1 MIYNFFTIIF
11 LVIAVTLSAII
22 LMQAGKGH
30 GLAGIFGGDNMQSM
44 LGPKAA
50 DVLEKITWGVAI
62 VFFLFTIVLSLM
74 VSQDKGSVLDKM
86 PLSRPKPPVQKT
98 EPLSTSTVKQT
109 TDTTEKKIQET
120 GSDLEQNI
128 QKSAADIKKSVAD
141 TGKTAEK
148 SVTAEVPVKADSI
161 PASGE

>member
-1 MIYNFFTIIF
+1 MYNFFTIIF
-11 LVIAVTLSAII
+11 LVIAVLLSGII

-50 DVLEKITWGVAI
+50 DVLEKITWGVAV

-74 VSQDKGSVLDKM
+74 VSQDKGSVLDKI

-98 EPLSTSTVKQT
+98 EPLSTGTVKQT
-109 TDTTEKKIQET
+109 TDTVEKKIQAT

-128 QKSAADIKKSVAD
+128 QKSVTDINKAVVD

-148 SVTAEVPVKADSI
+148 SVTTEIPVKVDSI
-161 PASGE
+161 PTSGE

>member
-11 LVIAVTLSAII
+11 LVIAVVLSAII

-50 DVLEKITWGVAI
+50 DVLEKVTWGVAI
-62 VFFLFTIVLSLM
+62 VFFIFTIVLSLM
-74 VSQDKGSVLDKM
+74 VTQDKGSVLDKVSV
-86 PLSRPKPPVQKT
+86 SRPKPPVQKT
-98 EPLSTSTVKQT
+98 EPLSTGAVKQT
-109 TDTTEKKIQET
+109 ADTVEKNIQESAAGVEKSVENAEKTTEK
-120 GSDLEQNI
+120 N
-128 QKSAADIKKSVAD
+128 
-141 TGKTAEK
+141 
-148 SVTAEVPVKADSI
+148 VTAEIPVKTDSV